1 MEGGAF
7 QILYKEKKYPCR
19 KVLVK
24 YKGKKEAS
32 IITLGLKRGKLK
44 AFE

>member
-7 QILYKEKKYPCR
+7 QILYKEKKNPCR
-19 KVLVK
+19 EVLVK

-32 IITLGLKRGKLK
+32 ITLGLKRGKLK
-44 AFE
+44 PS